1 MENKDFGNQ
10 IQDIVQNSLNNMD
23 FKDLNKKIENTVNTT
38 IAEVRK
44 SLKLENGAAE
54 QQPDRGVVEDA
65 QGTAYESYR
74 EYNEREKARRREGA
88 YGSARP
94 DHHRTGNAGSYGQ
107 QRRWTEQ
114 SSSST
119 QGSSAAQAGR
129 DASYRTQNGR
139 PYKDREER
147 QVPPSFSS
155 VYRTKEEIQTSGSP
169 RRSADVRREKRPVE
183 VPISRN
189 PYGRISSVLYIIFF
203 GFMILGPL
211 ALTAMIWAMVAVV
224 DGSSYELMTFLRV
237 FLAVFLP
244 LILISGGMTLRGISQ
259 RKRLK
264 RFRTY
269 VRELNGRSYI
279 SVKELAYRTNQS
291 EKFLA
296 KDLQKMIQHRMFT
309 EGHLDRQ
316 NTCLMVTNEA
326 YEQYLGAQNSLEERQ
341 RQAKIKAQEERQEKQ
356 NQERAAK
363 EKAKGTQAASD
374 LPEELRSVI
383 AEGREYIRQMREA
396 NDAIPGGDISRKLT
410 RLEIIIDKIFTHV
423 EKHPEQTD
431 ELHKFMNYYLPTT
444 LKLVNAYR
452 EFDAQPV
459 QGENI
464 RKAKQEIEDT
474 LDTIISAFE
483 KLFDSMFEDAAMD
496 ISTDIS
502 VLETM
507 LAQEGLTG
515 RDFAD
520 QQR

>member
-1 MENKDFGNQ
+1 MSGNSRSGYYGAGNARSRYGQ
-10 IQDIVQNSLNNMD
+10 ADRRWQAGGSDQ
-23 FKDLNKKIENTVNTT
+23 VN
-38 IAEVRK
+38 RP
-44 SLKLENGAAE
+44 G
-54 QQPDRGVVEDA
+54 QPNP
-65 QGTAYESYR
+65 Q
-74 EYNEREKARRREGA
+74 
-88 YGSARP
+88 GSA
-94 DHHRTGNAGSYGQ
+94 GQ
-107 QRRWTEQ
+107 SRAYQPQDRK
-114 SSSST
+114 
-119 QGSSAAQAGR
+119 
-129 DASYRTQNGR
+129 
-139 PYKDREER
+139 PYKEADR
-147 QVPPSFSS
+147 QIPPSFSN
-155 VYRTKEEIQTSGSP
+155 VYRTKEELRTTSNP
-169 RRSADVRREKRPVE
+169 RRSTDSRRRDTAGIPV
-183 VPISRN
+183 SRN
-189 PYGRISSVLYIIFF
+189 PYGRISSVMYIVF

-211 ALTAMIWAMVAVV
+211 ALAAMIWAMVVFV
-224 DGSSYELMTFLRV
+224 GGSSYELMTFLRV

-244 LILISGGMTLRGISQ
+244 LIVISGGMTLRGISQ
-259 RKRLK
+259 RRRLN
-264 RFRTY
+264 RFRMY

-291 EKFLA
+291 EKFLT
-296 KDLQKMIQHRMFT
+296 KDLQKMIKHRMFT

-316 NTCLMVTNEA
+316 NTCLMVTHEA

-341 RQAKIKAQEERQEKQ
+341 KQARLKAQEERQEKLKQ
-356 NQERAAK
+356 
-363 EKAKGTQAASD
+363 EKAAEEKTKEAAAASD
-374 LPEELRSVI
+374 LPEELRAVI

-396 NDAIPGGDISRKLT
+396 NDAIPGEDISKKLT
-410 RLEIIIDKIFTHV
+410 RLELIIDKIFTHV

-452 EFDAQPV
+452 EFDEQPV

-507 LAQEGLTG
+507 LAQEGLTE

-520 QQR
+520 Q